1 MCICNKQNTQLQII
15 LRASRLP
22 SIFVDMQ
29 MAAMV
34 ACFAELLLNEL
45 SGLSEE

>member
-1 MCICNKQNTQLQII
+1 M
-15 LRASRLP
+15 SP
-22 SIFVDMQ
+22 SIFVDMAV

-34 ACFAELLLNEL
+34 ACFAELLQNEL